1 MTKVRVAGVAKGLN
15 PGHSHR
21 VVTMIRNRVFL
32 GRLREGGPPCSA
44 VELLAR
50 IEKQSVAA
58 HAGILARLEEFAH
71 SRTERALGSVL
82 ARDVKLLFG
91 QLLAPFV
98 VRLPDFTVGL
108 GISIGGEFKNIGP
121 G

>member
-1 MTKVRVAGVAKGLN
+1 MTQVRVAGVAKGLN
-15 PGHSHR
+15 PGHSHGIVPMVGDR
-21 VVTMIRNRVFL
+21 VIL
-32 GRLREGGPPCSA
+32 CWLREGGPPCSA

-50 IEKQSVAA
+50 IKKQSVTA

-98 VRLPDFTVGL
+98 FRLPDFTVGL